1 MMFSRMPRP
10 PRQSF
15 CDGPSTTFWLAVA
28 ACTVVIRPRLM
39 PHLSLSTLATGAR
52 LLVVHEALEMMAS
65 PLYLSWFTPYTN
77 IGVASLDG
85 ADMIT
90 FFAPASMCFCA
101 PSAVRKM
108 PVDSITTSTPTSS
121 HLRLARSRSALRRM
135 RLPFTMRVLPSTETS
150 PWKRPSAALH
160 GDLALEAAVHGVEA
174 QHVGQVIRLQQV
186 IDGHD

>member
-1 MMFSRMPRP
+1 VDGMIFSRVARP
-10 PRQSF
+10 PLQSF
-15 CDGPSTTFWLAVA
+15 GDGASRTFWLAVA

-52 LLVVHEALEMMAS
+52 QLVVHEALEMMAS
-65 PLYLSWFTPYTN
+65 PLYLAWFTPYTN

-108 PVDSITTSTPTSS
+108 PVDSITTSAPTSP
-121 HLRLARSRSALRRM
+121 HFRLAGSRSAVRRM
-135 RLPFTMRVLPSTETS
+135 RLPLTTSVLPST
-150 PWKRPSAALH
+150 
-160 GDLALEAAVHGVEA
+160 
-174 QHVGQVIRLQQV
+174 
-186 IDGHD
+186 